1 MTEIVSHFWY
11 KTTFY
16 TIVNT
21 MLIIL
26 SSVNLKI
33 AQSQNP
39 MTLSSC
45 TIVVRNCNQLFQS
58 AHSVYIFYL
67 YILFILGTFVL
78 FFEAFRD
85 AEISPS

>member
-1 MTEIVSHFWY
+1 
-11 KTTFY
+11 
-16 TIVNT
+16 
-21 MLIIL
+21 
-26 SSVNLKI
+26 
-33 AQSQNP
+33 